1 MDEIKKYVGKD
12 IIVYFDKSKCVH
24 STNCVK
30 GLSSVF
36 DVKKKP
42 WVNPDNDF
50 SIRIAKIIDRCP
62 NHALTY
68 EIINKEPSLKY
79 LLSEENLE
87 SEVFHNNI
95 MIGKCEFNKRNND
108 LIIIH
113 TEVNP
118 KYGGLGIAKKL
129 VNEVVSYARKNN
141 YKIVS
146 LCSYAKTMLN
156 SDEQFKDV
164 LR

>member
-1 MDEIKKYVGKD
+1 
-12 IIVYFDKSKCVH
+12 
-24 STNCVK
+24 
-30 GLSSVF
+30 
-36 DVKKKP
+36 
-42 WVNPDNDF
+42 
-50 SIRIAKIIDRCP
+50 
-62 NHALTY
+62 
-68 EIINKEPSLKY
+68 
-79 LLSEENLE
+79 
-87 SEVFHNNI
+87 

-113 TEVNP
+113 TEVDS
-118 KYGGLGIAKKL
+118 KYGGLGIAKQL

-141 YKIVS
+141 YKIVP